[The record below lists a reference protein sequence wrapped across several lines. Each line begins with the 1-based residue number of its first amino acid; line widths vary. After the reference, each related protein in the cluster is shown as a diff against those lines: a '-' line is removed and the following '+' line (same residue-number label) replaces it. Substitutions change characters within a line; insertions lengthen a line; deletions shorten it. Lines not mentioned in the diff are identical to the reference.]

1 MLLNLSERFVL
12 LSILPGHANSSNQ
25 RIIDRVYEALY
36 PSEEEYEECG
46 IKQAGETKRDGSIV
60 PDGQIAWDLN
70 ANVPKEIP
78 IGEKGQ
84 DVLKRAFR
92 KLDQQEQLSRD
103 LLRLCDRLFPGLFP
117 EE

>member
-36 PSEEEYEECG
+36 PSEEEYAEFD

-60 PDGQIAWDLN
+60 PDGQIGWEPG
-70 ANVPKEIP
+70 ANIPKEIP

-92 KLDQQEQLSRD
+92 KLDQQEQLNRD
-103 LLRLCDRLFPGLFP
+103 LLKLCDRILPGLFP